1 MDQLDQYLERLPYK
15 PYCSDD
21 KTARMIRT
29 RRHALQHTYIS
40 VNPPSL
46 KFWLAFDIDN
56 KKGLVAD
63 DLATNDLVMTDWAGS
78 VAWERANLG
87 MPNVC
92 IGNPKNGHAHL
103 LYGLDAPVATSDA
116 ARLAPMKYLAAIEQ
130 AYHAAMEPFG
140 ADTGFSGLMVKNPT
154 HSAWRT
160 FWGRI
165 ALWSLDELADY
176 VDLDRYRPKYASNRK
191 VECTGIGRNVTLFNW
206 LGPEGKWSYEAVR
219 KYRGKSFGEW
229 LLAVLDKAQEMNGEF
244 PGRPGPLPDAEVR
257 GIAKSVA
264 KWVWSHDR
272 DAEARFVLR
281 QQRKGLKGGTASGIV
296 RRVGSVTETAPWQM
310 DGISRAT
317 WYRRKSG
324 LIVPASK

>member
-21 KTARMIRT
+21 KTARLIRT

-56 KKGLVAD
+56 KKGLVAE
-63 DLATNDLVMTDWAGS
+63 DLATNDIVMSDWAGS

-92 IGNPKNGHAHL
+92 IGNPKNGNAHL

-116 ARLAPMKYLAAIEQ
+116 ARLAPMKYLAAIER
-130 AYHAAMEPFG
+130 AYLAAMEPFG
-140 ADTGFSGLMVKNPT
+140 ADAGYSGLMVKNPT

-176 VDLDRYRPKYASNRK
+176 VNLDRHRPKYASNRK
-191 VECTGIGRNVTLFNW
+191 MECTGVGRNVTLFNR

-219 KYRGKSFGEW
+219 KYRGKSFSEW
-229 LLAVLDKAQEMNGEF
+229 LHAVLDKAQEMNGEF
-244 PGRPGPLPDAEVR
+244 PGRPGPLPDSEVR

-264 KWVWSHDR
+264 KWVWSHDE
-272 DAEARFVLR
+272 DAETKFVLR
-281 QQRKGLKGGTASGIV
+281 QQRKGLKGGTASGIA
-296 RRVGSVTETAPWQM
+296 RRVGSVTEAAPWQL